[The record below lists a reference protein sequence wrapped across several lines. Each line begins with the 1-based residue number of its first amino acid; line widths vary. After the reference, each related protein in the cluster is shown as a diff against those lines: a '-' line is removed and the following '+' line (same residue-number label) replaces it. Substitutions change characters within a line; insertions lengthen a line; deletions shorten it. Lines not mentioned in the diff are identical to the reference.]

1 MAVSCSSIA
10 ACSPHAPSA
19 RGLPNIPSSYPFVS
33 ENWTGGAES
42 DQFPVGSWRRTQSPL
57 KPLHRRCQEGSRAM
71 YFPGMKA
78 FVQGEILMLD
88 GEVPAANPKFPLM
101 G

>member
-1 MAVSCSSIA
+1 
-10 ACSPHAPSA
+10 
-19 RGLPNIPSSYPFVS
+19 
-33 ENWTGGAES
+33 
-42 DQFPVGSWRRTQSPL
+42 
-57 KPLHRRCQEGSRAM
+57 M